1 MRSPGRNE
9 RLEALKRRY
18 PEPANE
24 TVMEVVDAVLSTM
37 RGDLSAPEAVL
48 LTEIEDLART
58 IATARAEIAALGVD
72 DISRSHIPSATDE
85 LDAIVAHTASA
96 TDSILEVCETLDD
109 VASAL
114 TAAGDSAG
122 LLSAGKLQ
130 EATTRIY
137 EACSFQDI
145 TGQRISKVVATLKA
159 IDQKIATIRTTFDG
173 RSDPTSAPMTDDALL
188 LNGPQL
194 PALAM
199 GQNDID
205 QLLASFD

>member
-1 MRSPGRNE
+1 MRNAVKNE
-9 RLEALKRRY
+9 RLEVLKHRY
-18 PEPANE
+18 PAASTE

-48 LTEIEDLART
+48 LTEIEGLART
-58 IATARAEIAALGVD
+58 IATAKAEIAALGVD
-72 DISRSHIPSATDE
+72 DISSSHIPSATDE
-85 LDAIVAHTASA
+85 LDAIVAHTAAA

-114 TAAGDSAG
+114 TAAGDRAG
-122 LLSAGKLQ
+122 QLSAGKLQ
-130 EATTRIY
+130 EATTKIY

-173 RSDPTSAPMTDDALL
+173 RSELTSEPAPDEPVL

-194 PALAM
+194 PMLAM